1 MIGDNH
7 ELVPWAI
14 RELVS
19 RRVLVQRTSS
29 ERYRADGVVRGT
41 SLRVEA
47 VDSTMQW
54 FEARVVRRAPS
65 DIALDVG
72 IGSFFRSAMQFS
84 LGDRGLDEDLCRGCA
99 PGCEAQAARLFD
111 GAPLRRA
118 LVALAFCRDFV
129 IADDV
134 VIARFSADRTT
145 ADALVVVFE
154 SLVAV
159 ANELDARSPSLGP
172 PASLVA
178 NDVAESLARTASQ
191 RGLSVREHPFE
202 IVGTGE
208 HCSVRIR
215 FVTHVE
221 TRREGDP
228 LWGSTGVGGFDAEL
242 TFDEPLVGSLSLRP
256 ARWKDRLLARFG
268 LATLRTSN
276 LEFNKAW
283 RLECD
288 DRSAVSLARAHFTDE
303 AVRSIEA
310 LRSLGIELWLGSLG
324 ASARGPVLSNGKD
337 AERVVN
343 ALTDLRSTMR
353 LTHNKGA
360 YR

>member
-19 RRVLVQRTSS
+19 QRVLVQRTSS
-29 ERYRADGVVRGT
+29 ERYRADGVVHGT

-47 VDSTMQW
+47 LNAAMKS
-54 FEARVVRRAPS
+54 FEARVIRRAPS
-65 DIALDVG
+65 DLALDVG
-72 IGSFFRSAMQFS
+72 IGSFFRSATQFS
-84 LGDRGLDEDLCRGCA
+84 VGDPALDEALCRGCA
-99 PGCEAQAARLFD
+99 PGCEAQAAKLFD
-111 GAPLRRA
+111 GAAMRRA
-118 LVALAFCRDFV
+118 LVALVRCRDFV
-129 IADDV
+129 IADDA
-134 VIARFSADRTT
+134 VIARFAADQATS
-145 ADALVVVFE
+145 DELIVVLE

-159 ANELDARSPSLGP
+159 ASELDARSPSLGP

-178 NDVAESLARTASQ
+178 NDVAESLSRAAVQ

-202 IVGTGE
+202 IEGRGE
-208 HCSVRIR
+208 RCSVRMR
-215 FVTHVE
+215 FVTHVA

-242 TFDEPLVGSLSLRP
+242 TFDEPLVGAISLRP

-276 LEFNKAW
+276 REFNAAW

-288 DRSAVSLARAHFTDE
+288 DRSAIGHARAQFTEE

-310 LRSLGIELWLGSLG
+310 LRSLGIELWLGSAG
-324 ASARGPVLSNGKD
+324 ASARGPVLSNGRD

-343 ALTDLRSTMR
+343 ALTDLRSTIR
-353 LTHNKGA
+353 LTHSKGA